1 MKCSAVYRPG
11 AGGSDRCRWERP
23 LLSPP
28 PGRLPS
34 LEGPVGTRLPPLLP
48 WTSVSAGAADGIVAH
63 ALRRTPPHP
72 RKYAVIVRS
81 SFSLF
86 TQAPIPHATFP
97 SPPHPRRR
105 TLHAQPFIPPNDSN
119 LACADVIAVELVD
132 LLKAA
137 TTSRRN
143 RPVNVLS
150 TPARVRRSA
159 AASTLS
165 PSTASRVLAPST
177 SPTAAS
183 RYPLRPPRSGRPRVR
198 INAPATP
205 RGIIP
210 VEKGLTEAREC
221 GTAREALHE
230 THSIRLGIVGT
241 RGEMAAYEKREVGL
255 EERHKHANS
264 KAEKL
269 KRSLQEDENAR
280 NDALRSIQENTAKT
294 KSEKREVDQ
303 YEEELQWEERALEGI
318 RDGLEDKTEVF
329 RDRIEQ
335 KQKEL
340 QPWKTKVD
348 QKQAEVDVKT
358 SERDM
363 LVKTAEA
370 LEQASTEAHE
380 ALAKVKSVQTVK
392 MGELENL
399 RNRELSLQRVQDLT
413 IRVNEHR
420 AQASSTRQRVE
431 EANASQAAS
440 ASANEVSDSLMRLRD
455 SGRVSG
461 LHGRLG
467 SLGTIPDEYDVAI
480 TTACGSLNDMVA
492 DTAQQGQACIEYL
505 REQNVGRAGFIVLEE
520 IDETDGMRSIRTPE
534 NVPRLFD
541 LVEAKEPRFA
551 HAFYEALRGES
562 SLSQAVEW
570 ARNLPPMQVPPDVLR
585 KYEQDS
591 EVAAAQLTVAMEEL
605 RAAEAKL
612 EAVGESGPQINL
624 EIEKVSLDIQDAG
637 KRVIEAEKRVH
648 DLSQMQGDISRI
660 ASLER
665 EIATARNQLEGL
677 RSPSGTIEEAIKAIE
692 REILDIGGSR
702 LLAQK
707 SQVDGLKLH
716 IDAANEKITK
726 AEVAMAKAER
736 DLAKFEGSIASNRQ
750 SLAGVEIELGKL
762 SESLREV
769 RDYAARAEVENLKAD
784 SEGSKAEL
792 DGEERHATPS

>member
-1 MKCSAVYRPG
+1 
-11 AGGSDRCRWERP
+11 
-23 LLSPP
+23 
-28 PGRLPS
+28 
-34 LEGPVGTRLPPLLP
+34 
-48 WTSVSAGAADGIVAH
+48 
-63 ALRRTPPHP
+63 
-72 RKYAVIVRS
+72 
-81 SFSLF
+81 
-86 TQAPIPHATFP
+86 
-97 SPPHPRRR
+97 
-105 TLHAQPFIPPNDSN
+105 
-119 LACADVIAVELVD
+119 
-132 LLKAA
+132 
-137 TTSRRN
+137 
-143 RPVNVLS
+143 
-150 TPARVRRSA
+150 
-159 AASTLS
+159 
-165 PSTASRVLAPST
+165 
-177 SPTAAS
+177 
-183 RYPLRPPRSGRPRVR
+183 
-198 INAPATP
+198 
-205 RGIIP
+205 
-210 VEKGLTEAREC
+210 
-221 GTAREALHE
+221 
-230 THSIRLGIVGT
+230 
-241 RGEMAAYEKREVGL
+241 MAAYEKREVGL

-294 KSEKREVDQ
+294 KSEKRKVDQ

-348 QKQAEVDVKT
+348 QKKADVDVKT

-392 MGELENL
+392 IRELENL
-399 RNRELSLQRVQDLT
+399 KNRELSLQRVQDLT
-413 IRVNEHR
+413 IRVNQHR

-440 ASANEVSDSLMRLRD
+440 ASANEVLDSLMRLRD

-505 REQNVGRAGFIVLEE
+505 REQNVGRAGLLVLEE
-520 IDETDGMRSIRTPE
+520 IDETDGMRPIRTPE

-541 LVEAKEPRFA
+541 LVEPKEPRFA
-551 HAFYEALRGES
+551 HAFYEALRDTLVAQDLAQANRIAFGARRWRVVTLAGELIDS
-562 SLSQAVEW
+562 SGTMSGGGPKPRGGGMGSKLA
-570 ARNLPPMQVPPDVLR
+570 ADAVPPDVLQ

-605 RAAEAKL
+605 RATEAEL

-624 EIEKVSLDIQDAG
+624 EMEKVNLDIQDAG

-648 DLSQMQGDISRI
+648 DLRTPSEPDAGALSRI

-707 SQVDGLKLH
+707 SKVDRLKLH
-716 IDAANEKITK
+716 IDAANEEITK

-736 DLAKFEGSIASNRQ
+736 DLVKFEGSIASNRQ
-750 SLAGVEIELGKL
+750 RLAGVEIELGKL

-769 RDYAARAEVENLKAD
+769 EAARAEVENSKAD
-784 SEGSKAEL
+784 SEGSKVEL
-792 DGEERHATPS
+792 DREERHATPSLQLANSEA